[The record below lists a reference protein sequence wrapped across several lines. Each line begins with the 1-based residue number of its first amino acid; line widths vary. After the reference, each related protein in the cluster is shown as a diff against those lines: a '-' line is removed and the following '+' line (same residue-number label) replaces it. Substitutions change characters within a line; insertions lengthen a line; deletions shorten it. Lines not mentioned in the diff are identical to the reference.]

1 MIPNISNYLAVFF
14 KLYYHWR
21 KIETKRLLY
30 MNVLTP
36 QAQKKRAR
44 HLIGLA
50 LLAELKTNQRN
61 LLALILD
68 KATLWEEDRKDLN
81 LRKVNVNNLISSRK
95 QKRLYRLKDAVF
107 SLRQKRQLRQGLVY
121 KDETYKPSSSKR

>member
-1 MIPNISNYLAVFF
+1 
-14 KLYYHWR
+14 
-21 KIETKRLLY
+21 

-68 KATLWEEDRKDLN
+68 KATLFEEDREELK
-81 LRKVNVNNLISSRK
+81 LRQINFRELVSSRK
-95 QKRLYRLKDAVF
+95 QKRFLRLKNAVF
-107 SLRQKRQLRQGLVY
+107 SLHQKRQLRQGLVY
-121 KDETYKPSSSKR
+121 RDEIYKPNSKK

>member
-1 MIPNISNYLAVFF
+1 MLKFIQEISARDY
-14 KLYYHWR
+14 
-21 KIETKRLLY
+21 Y

-68 KATLWEEDRKDLN
+68 KATLFEEDREDLN
-81 LRKVNVNNLISSRK
+81 LRKVNLRELISTRR
-95 QKRLYRLKDAVF
+95 QKRLLRLKNAVF
-107 SLRQKRQLRQGLVY
+107 NLRQKRQLRQGLVY
-121 KDETYKPSSSKR
+121 RDEVYKPSANKK